1 MDDKQKQIEEMANI
15 IKNTWLVDLEGDTMC
30 VCEVL
35 DEVDI
40 KGIARE
46 LVKQDYRKITEDSI
60 VLSREEADRFR
71 GQTLNIKK
79 VKAQASKETATDI
92 INELKYIESVK
103 GWEENGQLVEFG
115 KRISD
120 KLYELAQR
128 YGVDIGEEV

>member
-1 MDDKQKQIEEMANI
+1 MDDKQKEIEEMANI

-40 KGIARE
+40 KGIAGE
-46 LVKQDYRKITEDSI
+46 LVEQDYRKITEDNI

-103 GWEENGQLVEFG
+103 DWEENEQLVEFG